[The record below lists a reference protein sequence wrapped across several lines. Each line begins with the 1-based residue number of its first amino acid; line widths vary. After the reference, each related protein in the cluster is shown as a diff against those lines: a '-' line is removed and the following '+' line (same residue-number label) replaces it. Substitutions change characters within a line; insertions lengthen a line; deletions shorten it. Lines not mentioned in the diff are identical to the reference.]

1 MSISTV
7 APGACPNLGASSL
20 KAGFFKRETA
30 TSMGSV
36 AVLQGSANL
45 MIYRVF
51 VKKKKS

>member
-7 APGACPNLGASSL
+7 APGACPNLVASSL

-45 MIYRVF
+45 MI
-51 VKKKKS
+51 